1 MSSCLRPPQAA
12 AYARSVRRRP
22 SDVGTLRQTAGEQT
36 TLRRPRWVWLI
47 SAYYCGM
54 FVLSYSL
61 LLLALSQPTVVPT
74 AITALGEDLTP
85 VEWAVLLLQSFIALS
100 AAIALFFLRKEAL
113 YLFTAGFVIGFAW
126 LLWHSLSVMAVTGM
140 LILTAV
146 CLYTRQLSKQGH
158 LR

>member
-1 MSSCLRPPQAA
+1 M
-12 AYARSVRRRP
+12 
-22 SDVGTLRQTAGEQT
+22 
-36 TLRRPRWVWLI
+36 WLI